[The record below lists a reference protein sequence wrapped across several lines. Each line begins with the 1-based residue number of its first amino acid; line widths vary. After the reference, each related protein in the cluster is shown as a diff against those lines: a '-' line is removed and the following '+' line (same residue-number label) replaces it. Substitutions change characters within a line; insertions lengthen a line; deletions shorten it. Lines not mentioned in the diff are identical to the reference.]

1 MKPNQSIKNI
11 LLLMLLFATLVAHGQ
26 NKLYIYQKYDF
37 LNQSYALSDI
47 RKLTFPLNV
56 IEIYPKNGNYNY
68 VRYDDITYMSF
79 MPSSNSIL
87 ESKKDNIS
95 IYPNP
100 VINNLTIKNE
110 EAIDELKIFDVQGK
124 MHLHLS
130 PKSEIV
136 DIDMSLFPAGVYFL
150 QIVSQN
156 KVNTSKIIKSS
167 NN

>member
-1 MKPNQSIKNI
+1 MNQSIKNI
-11 LLLMLLFATLVAHGQ
+11 LLLMLLFTTLIAHGQ
-26 NKLYIYQKYDF
+26 SKLYIHKKDGS
-37 LNQSYALSDI
+37 NQSYALSDI
-47 RKLTFPLNV
+47 RKITVWSSNF
-56 IEIYPKNGNYNY
+56 IEIIHKNRNYYY
-68 VRYDDITYMSF
+68 VQYNDITYMSF
-79 MPSSNSIL
+79 KPSSNSIL

-124 MHLHLS
+124 MQLHLS
-130 PKSEIV
+130 PKSEII

-150 QIVSQN
+150 QIVSHN

>member
-1 MKPNQSIKNI
+1 MKPNQSIKNL
-11 LLLMLLFATLVAHGQ
+11 LLLMLLFATLIAHGQ
-26 NKLYIYQKYDF
+26 NKLYIYKKDGS
-37 LNQSYALSDI
+37 NQSFALSDI
-47 RKLTFPLNV
+47 RKLTFS
-56 IEIYPKNGNYNY
+56 IDAIDIRQKNDYQNRVYIDN
-68 VRYDDITYMSF
+68 ITYMSF
-79 MPSSNSIL
+79 KPSSINIL

-110 EAIDELKIFDVQGK
+110 EVIDELKIFDVQGK
-124 MHLHLS
+124 MQLHLS
-130 PKSEIV
+130 PKSEII

-150 QIVSQN
+150 QIVSHN